1 MHTRNH
7 PLRRAA
13 ALFCA
18 LALCAGMLPTSA
30 WAQTPAAQQPAA
42 SQSLTKDGPVSL
54 NPSQDL
60 DDTASG
66 GGTTPDG
73 DTTQGG
79 GNTPDDDTT
88 QDGGSTPDDDTT
100 TPGGG
105 TTQGGI
111 TIPGGVEE
119 ALTLTVRYYIAGTN
133 TPIAAPYRAELLP
146 GSSYTVTSPTIEHY
160 TLADPD
166 QATVSGTLR
175 EDTVVTVYYRFAE
188 QTAQYTVNYIGRVAD
203 KTQETVLA
211 TVTGTAPIGQTVK
224 IEDKVFAGYTR
235 EATVLTLVVTAD
247 GLAQKTVYYTKNQ
260 QPSIVFQT
268 GGTYIEP
275 ISAPAGADI
284 SAQIAAV
291 EEPTKPGWEFDGW
304 DQTLPTE
311 MPAGGLVVEA
321 QWTPGTSSYTVEFYF
336 ENANDEG
343 YTLDRTLNETRTAT
357 TGSTATVTQAD
368 INHADE
374 QLAIAD
380 GTYDVYQQGPFYGFD
395 YSHCEDATVKDDGS
409 GVLKLYYDREIWTIK
424 LMANLTGTSSYGSS
438 STTRWGEFKQFDL
451 KVWKEFSGKYGA
463 K

>member
-1 MHTRNH
+1 MGNETGISRQKR
-7 PLRRAA
+7 P
-13 ALFCA
+13 
-18 LALCAGMLPTSA
+18 
-30 WAQTPAAQQPAA
+30 PAAQQPAA

-79 GNTPDDDTT
+79 GNTP
-88 QDGGSTPDDDTT
+88 GGDT

-105 TTQGGI
+105 NTPGGDTTTGGSTTQGGI

-211 TVTGTAPIGQTVK
+211 TVTGTAPIDQTVK

-284 SAQIAAV
+284 S
-291 EEPTKPGWEFDGW
+291 EEIKKVPDPEKPGWEFAGW
-304 DQTLPTE
+304 DRDLPET
-311 MPAGGLVVEA
+311 MPEGGLVVQA
-321 QWTPGTSSYTVEFYF
+321 QWKPGTSSYTVEFYF
-336 ENANDEG
+336 ENVNDEG
-343 YTLDRTLNETRTAT
+343 YTLDRTLNQTRTAT
-357 TGSTATVTQAD
+357 TNSTATVTKAD
-368 INHADE
+368 QDLANE

-380 GTYDVYQQGPFYGFD
+380 GTYDVYQQGPFYGFG
-395 YSHCEDATVKDDGS
+395 EDATVKDDGS

>member
-1 MHTRNH
+1 M
-7 PLRRAA
+7 
-13 ALFCA
+13 
-18 LALCAGMLPTSA
+18 
-30 WAQTPAAQQPAA
+30 
-42 SQSLTKDGPVSL
+42 TKDGPVSL

-79 GNTPDDDTT
+79 G
-88 QDGGSTPDDDTT
+88 
-100 TPGGG
+100 

-111 TIPGGVEE
+111 TIPGGGVEE

-284 SAQIAAV
+284 S
-291 EEPTKPGWEFDGW
+291 EEIKKVPDPEKPGWEFAGW
-304 DQTLPTE
+304 DRDLPET
-311 MPAGGLVVEA
+311 MPEGGLVVQA
-321 QWTPGTSSYTVEFYF
+321 QWKPGTSSYTVEFYF
-336 ENANDEG
+336 ENVNDEG
-343 YTLDRTLNETRTAT
+343 YTLDRTLNQTRTAT
-357 TGSTATVTQAD
+357 TNSTATVTKAD
-368 INHADE
+368 QDLANE

>member
-1 MHTRNH
+1 MGNETGVSRQKR
-7 PLRRAA
+7 P
-13 ALFCA
+13 
-18 LALCAGMLPTSA
+18 
-30 WAQTPAAQQPAA
+30 PAAQQPAA

-73 DTTQGG
+73 D
-79 GNTPDDDTT
+79 
-88 QDGGSTPDDDTT
+88 
-100 TPGGG
+100 

-211 TVTGTAPIGQTVK
+211 TVTGTAPIDQTVK

-235 EATVLTLVVTAD
+235 EATVLTLVNTPP
-247 GLAQKTVYYTKNQ
+247 N
-260 QPSIVFQT
+260 
-268 GGTYIEP
+268 
-275 ISAPAGADI
+275 SARKHGK
-284 SAQIAAV
+284 AALLM
-291 EEPTKPGWEFDGW
+291 
-304 DQTLPTE
+304 Q
-311 MPAGGLVVEA
+311 GGLVLRA
-321 QWTPGTSSYTVEFYF
+321 AGHSARPGGAYCCKNPKGRPAHEDHVLRYP
-336 ENANDEG
+336 
-343 YTLDRTLNETRTAT
+343 
-357 TGSTATVTQAD
+357 
-368 INHADE
+368 
-374 QLAIAD
+374 QLRPP
-380 GTYDVYQQGPFYGFD
+380 VF
-395 YSHCEDATVKDDGS
+395 
-409 GVLKLYYDREIWTIK
+409 
-424 LMANLTGTSSYGSS
+424 
-438 STTRWGEFKQFDL
+438 
-451 KVWKEFSGKYGA
+451 
-463 K
+463 

>member
-1 MHTRNH
+1 MGNETGISRQKR
-7 PLRRAA
+7 P
-13 ALFCA
+13 
-18 LALCAGMLPTSA
+18 
-30 WAQTPAAQQPAA
+30 PAAQQPAA

-73 DTTQGG
+73 DTTQDG
-79 GNTPDDDTT
+79 GNTPGGDTTTGGSTTPDDDTT

-111 TIPGGVEE
+111 TIPGGGVEE

-203 KTQETVLA
+203 KTQETVLD
-211 TVTGTAPIGQTVK
+211 TVTGTAPIDQTVK

-235 EATVLTLVVTAD
+235 EATVLTLVNTPPNSARKH
-247 GLAQKTVYYTKNQ
+247 GKAALHQ
-260 QPSIVFQT
+260 Q
-268 GGTYIEP
+268 
-275 ISAPAGADI
+275 
-284 SAQIAAV
+284 
-291 EEPTKPGWEFDGW
+291 
-304 DQTLPTE
+304 
-311 MPAGGLVVEA
+311 GGLVLRA
-321 QWTPGTSSYTVEFYF
+321 AGHSARPGGAYCCKNPKGRPAHEDHV
-336 ENANDEG
+336 
-343 YTLDRTLNETRTAT
+343 LR
-357 TGSTATVTQAD
+357 
-368 INHADE
+368 HP
-374 QLAIAD
+374 QLRPP
-380 GTYDVYQQGPFYGFD
+380 VF
-395 YSHCEDATVKDDGS
+395 
-409 GVLKLYYDREIWTIK
+409 
-424 LMANLTGTSSYGSS
+424 
-438 STTRWGEFKQFDL
+438 
-451 KVWKEFSGKYGA
+451 
-463 K
+463 

>member
-1 MHTRNH
+1 MGNETGISRQKR
-7 PLRRAA
+7 P
-13 ALFCA
+13 
-18 LALCAGMLPTSA
+18 
-30 WAQTPAAQQPAA
+30 PAAQQPAA

-79 GNTPDDDTT
+79 GTTPDDDTT
-88 QDGGSTPDDDTT
+88 PGGGNTPGGDTTQGGGNTPDDDTT

-111 TIPGGVEE
+111 TIPGGGVEE

-211 TVTGTAPIGQTVK
+211 TVTGTAPHRPDRQDRGQ
-224 IEDKVFAGYTR
+224 
-235 EATVLTLVVTAD
+235 
-247 GLAQKTVYYTKNQ
+247 GLC
-260 QPSIVFQT
+260 
-268 GGTYIEP
+268 
-275 ISAPAGADI
+275 
-284 SAQIAAV
+284 
-291 EEPTKPGWEFDGW
+291 W
-304 DQTLPTE
+304 LH
-311 MPAGGLVVEA
+311 AGGHRI
-321 QWTPGTSSYTVEFYF
+321 
-336 ENANDEG
+336 NA
-343 YTLDRTLNETRTAT
+343 
-357 TGSTATVTQAD
+357 
-368 INHADE
+368 
-374 QLAIAD
+374 
-380 GTYDVYQQGPFYGFD
+380 
-395 YSHCEDATVKDDGS
+395 
-409 GVLKLYYDREIWTIK
+409 
-424 LMANLTGTSSYGSS
+424 
-438 STTRWGEFKQFDL
+438 
-451 KVWKEFSGKYGA
+451 GKYPPPKLRTQTRQGRPA
-463 K
+463 SAGRPCFARGRA